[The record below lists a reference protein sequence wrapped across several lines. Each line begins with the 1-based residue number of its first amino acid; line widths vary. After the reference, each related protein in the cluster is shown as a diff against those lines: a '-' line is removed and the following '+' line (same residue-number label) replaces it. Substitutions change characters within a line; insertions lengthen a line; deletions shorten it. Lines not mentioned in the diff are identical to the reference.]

1 MKKEGGINTSKIII
15 FAIVLTLI
23 GGLIVLGISVLP
35 ALFED
40 AFGVNGGGG
49 DGDGDGEGPDED
61 EAPPLEYQI
70 ESFALDKAAGRAT
83 VGVRAYGA
91 CRVIVRFAT
100 EESYFESTPL
110 LGITYIDALSVT
122 ADIEIPKTEPKT
134 EFVAEEIT
142 LDVTGELPLHF
153 VAEAVLID
161 ENGNELSARSVDV
174 TNTERFDKFV
184 NTKPEDF
191 PEGSCVLSFDESGCD
206 NFGVLADGV
215 KSITAE
221 SISGVILEE
230 DEDGFID
237 TYIIE
242 RPSETVAVGDRL
254 YATDGTNEII
264 LKVASVSYD
273 GDIATVSAARAETDG
288 FTITDFYKFIKADME
303 LYDPSAKGE
312 AVPLSAT
319 DEDGEDRG
327 EFSKSYSIGR
337 LPFKLEFGDSLSA
350 DCCFENVVLG
360 VKAYYVYAPSIF
372 GDEYFECEMRAKA
385 SMRVNVDLTLST
397 GNDGYSAEGSFNL
410 KDKEKFA
417 SIPIPTP
424 IVGVNL
430 KAEFSKLL
438 SYSLAATVGIN
449 DVPLNV
455 DIGFKYNSVGGFASV
470 GNGVKI
476 GGEGGDWLELSGEI
490 SLTFGPVVSLGI
502 EFISGL
508 FTVEVSGAYGIQLK
522 AHTTLVGGAW
532 DHRCAFCV
540 DGHVDFLYTVNAA
553 AKMGLFGIAKLTLK
567 EVEIVDES
575 VLDVYTFYISKKDEK
590 SPLEIKEGTCPNWY
604 KIIELDSYC
613 DANEYFTCYEN
624 YVEDDGSYIFQEE
637 YRDGVHKHYS
647 NKAYIVITNPITG
660 EVYYDNTL
668 YTTYDKDSQGRPQ
681 YSTHPHASTDSLSVP
696 IGLKE
701 IHFRIEFECNVV
713 ECARTTGVTGGDFE
727 TTNPER
733 IVKHVV
739 EGTII
744 NDSVYCRECNRYVRG
759 PRHEEI
765 IFITEK
771 IDGFRTVHMDSDDW
785 GQHDINCSKY
795 KAQE

>member
-303 LYDPSAKGE
+303 LYDPSAKSE

-319 DEDGEDRG
+319 DEGG
-327 EFSKSYSIGR
+327 EFSRSYTFKPVPFTIEMGDNVTFSGHLKNIKLNVRVSYSW
-337 LPFKLEFGDSLSA
+337 
-350 DCCFENVVLG
+350 
-360 VKAYYVYAPSIF
+360 APDIF
-372 GDEYFECEMRAKA
+372 GEEYFECEVKA
-385 SMRVNVDLTLST
+385 DASLLTDMKIKAGVGSEST
-397 GNDGYSAEGSFNL
+397 SYKKGYNL
-410 KDKEKFA
+410 KNVKKFA
-417 SIPIPTP
+417 KIPIPTP
-424 IVGVNL
+424 IVGLNL
-430 KAEFSKLL
+430 KVEFNSLL
-438 SYSLAATVGIN
+438 SWSVAATVGIN
-449 DVPLNV
+449 DIPVSAKM
-455 DIGFKYNSVGGFASV
+455 GFAYNSVGGFRSL
-470 GNGVKI
+470 GNNLKI
-476 GGEGGDWLELSGEI
+476 GVSESADWLTAEGEA
-490 SLTFGPVVSLGI
+490 SLTCGPGVSVGI

-508 FTVEVSGAYGIQLK
+508 ISVELGYHEGISIEIRTDHL
-522 AHTTLVGGAW
+522 TY
-532 DHRCAFCV
+532 DHRCDQCFK
-540 DGHVDFLYTVNAA
+540 GGVNLI
-553 AKMGLFGIAKLTLK
+553 KNVNVVAKLQFTEKIRLVLK
-567 EVEIVDES
+567 EHSLVDENVPN
-575 VLDVYTFYISKKDEK
+575 VLSFYLSKPDKN
-590 SPLEIKEGTCPNWY
+590 SSWIVGNGFCPNRY
-604 KIIELDSYC
+604 TY
-613 DANEYFTCYEN
+613 ANVHAPCGGVEN
-624 YVEDDGSYIFQEE
+624 FVCNKHYIDQNGYLIDQNEE
-637 YRDGVHKHYS
+637 RDGKHAHDTSYF
-647 NKAYIVITNPITG
+647 KIVFSDHETG
-660 EVYYDNTL
+660 EVLFETENTIPDGKDVNMSDYRYDFDIPVTVRYLHFEIIYTCRVYECEVTRDFSYRYYPEREVN
-668 YTTYDKDSQGRPQ
+668 
-681 YSTHPHASTDSLSVP
+681 H
-696 IGLKE
+696 
-701 IHFRIEFECNVV
+701 RIEGYV
-713 ECARTTGVTGGDFE
+713 
-727 TTNPER
+727 
-733 IVKHVV
+733 
-739 EGTII
+739 I
-744 NDSVYCRECNRYVRG
+744 NDAYYCYEYCGFMHTGDEHNKVVITDGPSDYV
-759 PRHEEI
+759 PM
-765 IFITEK
+765 IFIDRQRDPQIPCPHNPLNE
-771 IDGFRTVHMDSDDW
+771 DD
-785 GQHDINCSKY
+785 
-795 KAQE
+795 